1 MNEMKEMIYQRN
13 SKKEVLYQ
21 DVYRGRKF
29 VILNVGTHPCA
40 YVDLAGLVN
49 DDRLDKIRVHGGFTC
64 FGRAHWDDTDK
75 TIYIGWDYDRCG
87 DFCGWHAGDEYFE
100 KVNKKWTT
108 REIYE
113 EVIDVIDQL
122 IELEAE

>member
-21 DVYRGRKF
+21 DIYRGRKF
-29 VILNVGTHPCA
+29 VILSIGSHPCA
-40 YVDLAGLVN
+40 YVDLGGLAY
-49 DDRLDKIRVHGGFTC
+49 DEQLDKIRVHGGFTYH
-64 FGRAHWDDTDK
+64 GRGHWDGADETV
-75 TIYIGWDYDRCG
+75 YVGWDYGHICDFSGYRIG
-87 DFCGWHAGDEYFE
+87 DTYYETHR
-100 KVNKKWTT
+100 KKWTT

-122 IELEAE
+122 IELEVK